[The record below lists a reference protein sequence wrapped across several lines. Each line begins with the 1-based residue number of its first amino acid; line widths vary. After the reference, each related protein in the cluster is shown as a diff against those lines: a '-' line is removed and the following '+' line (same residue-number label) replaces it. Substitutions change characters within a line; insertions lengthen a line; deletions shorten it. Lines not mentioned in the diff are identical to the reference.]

1 MAGRTGFYTDERTF
15 WHGGTAMTM
24 LTLPVGGWVQP
35 PSGTVGV
42 DTPDTKRRL
51 LNLLRASGLLDQ
63 LDLRKAASVDE
74 ADLLR
79 VHPAPYLKR
88 FKAMS
93 DAGGGSL
100 GIAADFGPGGY
111 DIAAISAGLAR
122 QAVDDVLSGRVANAY
137 ALCRPCG
144 HHCLPD
150 AAMGSCLFANIAV
163 AIEAALAAHGPRRI
177 AVVDWDVH
185 HGNGTQAIFYER
197 ADVLTISLHQEGC
210 FPFGYG
216 GAEDRGRG
224 AGAGCNINVP
234 LPAGAG
240 HDAYLYAIDR
250 IVLPALHRF
259 APDLVIV
266 ASGLDASIHD
276 PMGRMMAHSDTFR
289 AMTQR
294 LKQAAEELCGGRLV
308 VVHEGGYSE
317 AHAPFCGHA
326 IVEVLAG
333 AAQVVEDPAL
343 AVHQAQQPG
352 PRATA
357 FHHMVIDE
365 WADAINRD
373 SIMERRHD
381 A

>member
-1 MAGRTGFYTDERTF
+1 MTGTTGFYTDERTF
-15 WHGGTAMTM
+15 WHGGTAITM
-24 LTLPVGGWVQP
+24 LTLPIGGWVQP

-51 LNLLRASGLLDQ
+51 LNLLRASGLLDR
-63 LDLRKAASVDE
+63 LELARAAPASE
-74 ADLLR
+74 TDLLR
-79 VHPAPYLKR
+79 VHPAAYLRR

-100 GIAADFGPGGY
+100 GVAADFGPGGY
-111 DIAAISAGLAR
+111 EIATISAGLAKH
-122 QAVDDVLSGRVANAY
+122 AVDDVLAGRVANAY

-144 HHCLPD
+144 HHCLPEQ
-150 AAMGSCLFANIAV
+150 AMGSCLFANIAV

-185 HGNGTQAIFYER
+185 HGNGTQGIFYDR
-197 ADVLTISLHQEGC
+197 GDVLTISLHQDGC

-216 GAEDRGRG
+216 GAGDRGTG
-224 AGAGCNINVP
+224 AGDGCNINVP

-240 HDAYLYAIDR
+240 HDAYLHAIDR

-289 AMTQR
+289 AMTVR
-294 LKQAAEELCGGRLV
+294 MKQAAAAMCDGRLV

-326 IVEVLAG
+326 IVEVLAD
-333 AAQVVEDPAL
+333 VSSPVIDPAL

-352 PRATA
+352 PRANA
-357 FHHMVIDE
+357 FHRALIDE
-365 WADAINRD
+365 WADAIERD
-373 SIMERRHD
+373 PRGGR
-381 A
+381 ARP